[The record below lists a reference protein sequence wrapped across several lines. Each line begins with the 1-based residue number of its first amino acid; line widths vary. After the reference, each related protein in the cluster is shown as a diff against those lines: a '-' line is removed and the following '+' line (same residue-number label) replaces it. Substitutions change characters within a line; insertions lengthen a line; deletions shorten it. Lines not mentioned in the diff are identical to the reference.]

1 MCIRISASASWSAFR
16 RLSNP
21 LSFAA
26 RTRNRKATFYPCPSW
41 PNTPDEELPRVGDR
55 TDAHRDC
62 VRRHLRLCRCRGD
75 GWRQCSIS
83 SSCGCWREKDWQRH
97 RGLHRWHS
105 PRSLQLTKPRSGS
118 RLRKNES
125 RSRHCGSLSM
135 RPITNTPDLTRTLTV
150 KRRFNTRSRKAALGG

>member
-75 GWRQCSIS
+75 DGGNALFRPLAAV
-83 SSCGCWREKDWQRH
+83 GEKRI
-97 RGLHRWHS
+97 
-105 PRSLQLTKPRSGS
+105 GS
-118 RLRKNES
+118 DIEVY
-125 RSRHCGSLSM
+125 
-135 RPITNTPDLTRTLTV
+135 TV
-150 KRRFNTRSRKAALGG
+150 GILLGVCN